1 MRHSIWA
8 PEVFNPQFVKAN
20 LSGAGVLAMSLSSDY
35 ESEENTR
42 LLAENFGAV
51 RMLDK
56 AKLCH
61 ELIPVI
67 LQTEN

>member
-1 MRHSIWA
+1 
-8 PEVFNPQFVKAN
+8 
-20 LSGAGVLAMSLSSDY
+20 MSLSSDY
-35 ESEENTR
+35 ESEEDTR

-56 AKLCH
+56 AKLCD

>member
-1 MRHSIWA
+1 
-8 PEVFNPQFVKAN
+8 
-20 LSGAGVLAMSLSSDY
+20 MSLSSDY
-35 ESEENTR
+35 ESEEDTR

-56 AKLCH
+56 AKLCD
-61 ELIPVI
+61 ELIPVV